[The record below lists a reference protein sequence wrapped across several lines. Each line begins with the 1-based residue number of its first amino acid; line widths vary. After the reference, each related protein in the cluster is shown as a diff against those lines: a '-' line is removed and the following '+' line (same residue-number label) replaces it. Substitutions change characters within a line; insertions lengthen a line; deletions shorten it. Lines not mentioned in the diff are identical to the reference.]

1 MAASDG
7 TRLNLA
13 AQLAET
19 AADLQKSISARKGK
33 AGSDPALTAALEDV
47 AAAVRSL
54 SSAVRTLAGEIADE
68 EPG

>member
-19 AADLQKSISARKGK
+19 AADLQKAISARKGK
-33 AGSDPALTAALEDV
+33 AGSDPVLIAALDDV
-47 AAAVRSL
+47 GAAVRSL
-54 SSAVRTLAGEIADE
+54 SSAVRTLASPVAE
-68 EPG
+68 EEG